1 LQITIS
7 KKGLHL
13 NSPSDL
19 ETTVTEL
26 MEKYEIC
33 RGLFYLDV
41 PAGQHV
47 VYALLCDDGSLY
59 IGQTSDLKKRFHE
72 HKAGRAADWTRRHKP
87 LRIVHAEPV
96 ESRQEAMRLEYRWKK
111 SSGRK
116 RLKRL
121 AKSGNERLIQAV
133 AELSHA
139 LALAQPHPKAL
150 EIQDD
155 LDFFQAICAAIPED
169 GPK

>member
-1 LQITIS
+1 MTSATDQ
-7 KKGLHL
+7 
-13 NSPSDL
+13 
-19 ETTVTEL
+19 ETAVTEM
-26 MEKYEIC
+26 MEKYAIC

-59 IGQTSDLKKRFHE
+59 IGQTSDLTKRFHE
-72 HKAGRAADWTRRHKP
+72 HRSGRAADWTRRHKP
-87 LRIVHAEPV
+87 LRIVHVEPV

-121 AKSGNERLIQAV
+121 AESGNERLIQAV
-133 AELSHA
+133 AELSQA
-139 LALAQPHPKAL
+139 IAVAQPHPKAL
-150 EIQDD
+150 AIQND
-155 LDFFQAICAAIPED
+155 LEYFQAVCTTVSGD
-169 GPK
+169 KPKK